1 MGSVDQ
7 NPDLR
12 REMAELTTSL
22 TEAHPK
28 VQRVRAQIEELASA
42 QARERDNILNR
53 LRTAYVPMQGAN
65 ESFVPS
71 SMRKRRCFRIRTPA
85 RSLQMLQRE
94 VETYRKIYD
103 NTLQAGKE
111 ASLASALRPVNAELI
126 DAARVP
132 AAPSSPNLLRNFAI
146 GSFGG
151 LVFGVAMILIRERT
165 DSSIRQPGTLPQH
178 FNLRELGVIP
188 SASVDAQLS
197 LGAGRRLLSGATA
210 PPALTDPGDRE
221 ILSK

>member
-1 MGSVDQ
+1 MWSS
-7 NPDLR
+7 
-12 REMAELTTSL
+12 TSL

-53 LRTAYVPMQGAN
+53 LRAYVPMQGAN

-111 ASLASALRPVNAELI
+111 ASLASALRPVNAR
-126 DAARVP
+126 A
-132 AAPSSPNLLRNFAI
+132 
-146 GSFGG
+146 
-151 LVFGVAMILIRERT
+151 
-165 DSSIRQPGTLPQH
+165 H
-178 FNLRELGVIP
+178 
-188 SASVDAQLS
+188 
-197 LGAGRRLLSGATA
+197 
-210 PPALTDPGDRE
+210 
-221 ILSK
+221 